1 MTWFI
6 YTIPA
11 LWVDLIAKSFHSNNG
26 KEVYRRWLPAVARHY
41 CNS

>member
-11 LWVDLIAKSFHSNNG
+11 LWVDLIAKAFHSNNG
-26 KEVYRRWLPAVARHY
+26 KEVEGGYQQ
-41 CNS
+41 